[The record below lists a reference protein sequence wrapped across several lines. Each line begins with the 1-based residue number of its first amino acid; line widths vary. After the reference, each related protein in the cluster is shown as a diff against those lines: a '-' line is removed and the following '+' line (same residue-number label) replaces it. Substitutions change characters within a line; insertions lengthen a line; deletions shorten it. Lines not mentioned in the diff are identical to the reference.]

1 MKLSKW
7 AGTSQDAS
15 QVLAA
20 AFEADD
26 YLECIKDLRAR
37 NIEPLSYINSLD
49 KVSPPSIPRH
59 HTRHNDPVTDHR

>member
-7 AGTSQDAS
+7 AGTSQDIS
-15 QVLAA
+15 QVLTA

-49 KVSPPSIPRH
+49 KVSPHSIPKHYIR
-59 HTRHNDPVTDHR
+59 RDDPATDNR